1 MVPESDRE
9 KAVELKQ
16 TPLHTIHK
24 EMGAKMVPFGGW
36 DMPVQYTGI
45 IQEHLATR
53 SAAGLFDVS
62 HMGEIFVTGKEEDL
76 LSFLE
81 SVTCNTIASMKTG
94 QVQYNAVVNEDG
106 GLVDDITV
114 YKFNESK
121 YMICSNASNYLAVT
135 KHLEKYNKGKVT
147 VVDDSKNWHQIALQ
161 GPNADAIFSKYL
173 GKDLSSILYYHFE
186 EMNWKEETIIVSR
199 TGYTGEDGFEIYTS
213 NTLGVT
219 LWKDLLEIGKDFGL
233 VAVGLGARD
242 TLRLEAKYPLYGHEL
257 NAEWTPVESGINF
270 IVKEKPAPYLGYE
283 RIIADKKNGPKRKIV
298 GIRLMEPGVLRE
310 NFPIFSNDGKEI
322 GKSTSGTHSPSRK
335 ESLGLAILETEFT
348 KNQTEVFVEIRGQK
362 KLAKVETGAFIQ
374 GSVRNNR

>member
-62 HMGEIFVTGKEEDL
+62 HMGEIFVTGKEDEV

-81 SVTCNTIASMKTG
+81 SVTCNTISSIKPG

-114 YKFNESK
+114 YKFSDTK
-121 YMICSNASNYLAVT
+121 YMICSNASNYPAVA

-161 GPNADAIFSKYL
+161 GPKADQIF
-173 GKDLSSILYYHFE
+173 
-186 EMNWKEETIIVSR
+186 
-199 TGYTGEDGFEIYTS
+199 
-213 NTLGVT
+213 
-219 LWKDLLEIGKDFGL
+219 
-233 VAVGLGARD
+233 
-242 TLRLEAKYPLYGHEL
+242 L
-257 NAEWTPVESGINF
+257 NIWG
-270 IVKEKPAPYLGYE
+270 
-283 RIIADKKNGPKRKIV
+283 RI
-298 GIRLMEPGVLRE
+298 
-310 NFPIFSNDGKEI
+310 
-322 GKSTSGTHSPSRK
+322 
-335 ESLGLAILETEFT
+335 
-348 KNQTEVFVEIRGQK
+348 
-362 KLAKVETGAFIQ
+362 
-374 GSVRNNR
+374 

>member
-1 MVPESDRE
+1 MVPESERE

-62 HMGEIFVTGKEEDL
+62 HMGEIFVTGNEADV

-81 SVTCNTIASMKTG
+81 SVTCNTITGMKVG

-114 YKFNESK
+114 YKFSDSK
-121 YMICSNASNYLAVT
+121 YMICSNASNYPAVT
-135 KHLEKYNKGKVT
+135 KHLETYKKGNVT

-161 GPNADAIFSKYL
+161 GPKADEIFSKYL

-186 EMNWKEETIIVSR
+186 EMNWKGETIIVSR

-213 NTLGVT
+213 NALGVNI
-219 LWKDLLEIGKDFGL
+219 WKDLLEIGKDFGL
-233 VAVGLGARD
+233 VPVGLGARD

-270 IVKEKPAPYLGYE
+270 IVKEKPSPYLGYE
-283 RIIADKKNGPKRKIV
+283 RIIADKKNGPKRKVV

-310 NFPIFSNDGKEI
+310 NFPIFSSDGKEI

-335 ESLGLAILETEFT
+335 ESLGLAILETEFA
-348 KNQTEVFVEIRGQK
+348 KNQMEVFVEIRGQK